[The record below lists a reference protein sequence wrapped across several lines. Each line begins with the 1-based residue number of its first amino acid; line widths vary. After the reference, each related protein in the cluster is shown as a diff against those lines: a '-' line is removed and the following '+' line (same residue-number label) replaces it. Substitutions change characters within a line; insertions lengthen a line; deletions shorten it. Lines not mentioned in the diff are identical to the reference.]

1 MGRNA
6 SSESSEK
13 RDYMIVFVL
22 NKDKQPLDPTT
33 EFKARKLITDGKA
46 VIHKYKPFTIRL
58 KHKVIP
64 NTRSYRLKID
74 YGSRYTGLA
83 ILEGNNVVWLG
94 ELHHKQ
100 TIKSD
105 IDSRRAIRRSRRN
118 RKTRYR
124 QARFLNRKRSVD
136 KGWIPPT
143 LESRV
148 NNITNFIKKYRQ
160 LIPLTDI
167 SYELVKFD
175 MQLMNNPDISG
186 VEYQQGTLMGYEVRE
201 YLLEKFGRKCSYTG
215 EENVPLEIEHVI
227 PKSKGGTNSINNLV
241 LATREVNQDKGNLS
255 LDEWSEVLRKRKDKK
270 SKIILSNIPKIKSQ
284 LKSSLKDAAIVNA
297 TRWKVFEKLKET
309 GLNIEVGSGG
319 LTKFNRTNLGLPKS
333 HYYDAC
339 CVGKSTPGSL
349 IFKTNDVLIIKAM
362 GRGKR
367 QMALVDK
374 YGFPRGHRSNQKV
387 KNGLMTGDF
396 AKIVVPKGKGQ
407 GTHFARIDG
416 AKNSGSIVFVSKGL
430 TLEKSHKY
438 VTKLQMQDGYKY
450 DTLQRML

>member
-1 MGRNA
+1 MT
-6 SSESSEK
+6 
-13 RDYMIVFVL
+13 VFVL
-22 NKDKQPLDPTT
+22 NQDKQPLDPTT
-33 EFKARKLITDGKA
+33 EFNAKKLLTNGKA
-46 VIHKYKPFTIRL
+46 VVYKYKPFTIRL
-58 KHKVIP
+58 KNKITP

-74 YGSRYTGLA
+74 YGSKYTGLA
-83 ILEGNNVVWLG
+83 ILERNNVIWLG

-105 IDSRRAIRRSRRN
+105 MDSRRALRKGRRS

-124 QARFLNRKRSVD
+124 QARWENRKRSVQE
-136 KGWIPPT
+136 GWIPPT

-148 NNITNFIKKYRQ
+148 DNIINFVNKYQ
-160 LIPLTDI
+160 KLIPLTDI

-175 MQLMNNPDISG
+175 TQLMNNPNISG

-227 PKSKGGTNSINNLV
+227 PKSKGGTNAISNLA

-255 LDEWSEVLRKRKDKK
+255 LDEWSEVLKKRNDKK
-270 SKIILSNIPKIKSQ
+270 SKIILSNIPKVKAG

-339 CVGKSTPGSL
+339 CVGKSTPETL
-349 IFKTNDVLIIKAM
+349 VFKTNDVLIIKAM

-367 QMALVDK
+367 QMSLPDK

-407 GTHFARIDG
+407 GVHFARLDSVKTSGAVCFSSNPDG
-416 AKNSGSIVFVSKGL
+416 K
-430 TLEKSHKY
+430 LEKSWRY
-438 VTKLQMQDGYKY
+438 VTKLQNNDGYAY
-450 DTLQRML
+450 GQELRL